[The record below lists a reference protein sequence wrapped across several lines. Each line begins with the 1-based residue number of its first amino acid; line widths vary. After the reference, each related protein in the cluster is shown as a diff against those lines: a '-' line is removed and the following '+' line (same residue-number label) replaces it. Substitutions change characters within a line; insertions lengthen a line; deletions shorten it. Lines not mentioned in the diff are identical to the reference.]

1 MNVYERALNALCGTL
16 VGESGGGV
24 NFSSPL
30 DPREIA
36 GVVLLLK
43 DGRVAVLGEPS
54 SGTAEAAPPSSQGE
68 GIGGGEL

>member
-1 MNVYERALNALCGTL
+1 MDVFDRALKAFCDTL
-16 VGESGGGV
+16 ADESGGGV

-36 GVVLLLK
+36 GAALFLR
-43 DGRVAVLGEPS
+43 DGRVAVLAS
-54 SGTAEAAPPSSQGE
+54 SGTADAAPPSPQGE

>member
-1 MNVYERALNALCGTL
+1 MDVFDRALKAFCDALAD
-16 VGESGGGV
+16 ESGGGGV

-36 GVVLLLK
+36 GAALFLR
-43 DGRVAVLGEPS
+43 DGRVAVLAS
-54 SGTAEAAPPSSQGE
+54 SGTADAAPPSPQEE

>member
-16 VGESGGGV
+16 VDESGGV

-54 SGTAEAAPPSSQGE
+54 SGTAEAAPPSPQGKA
-68 GIGGGEL
+68 

>member
-1 MNVYERALNALCGTL
+1 M
-16 VGESGGGV
+16 GGV

-54 SGTAEAAPPSSQGE
+54 SGTAEAAPPSPQGE